1 MSKSQRSA
9 LAKSRCGMAPIM
21 LELGRYKVLPLYVA
35 FSQDIDETTLTLSH
49 PDLRIVKEVARV
61 CHLILDGRFI
71 IIAEIFLS

>member
-1 MSKSQRSA
+1 
-9 LAKSRCGMAPIM
+9 M

-61 CHLILDGRFI
+61 CCLILDRFNFNHQSI
-71 IIAEIFLS
+71 NQSM